1 MIISRAEIM
10 SAISVYRTVKRKS
23 GISTVTVD
31 TADRYDGSETAAS
44 LSGFVQTATAEP
56 FYRPE
61 LVEDLQRRIA
71 EGRYY
76 VPTEDIVEKMIG
88 RLILDYTTTAN

>member
-31 TADRYDGSETAAS
+31 TIDRYDGSETAAS
-44 LSGFVQTATAEP
+44 LSVFVQSASAEP

-88 RLILDYTTTAN
+88 RLILDFTTAN